1 VVNAT
6 PGLLG
11 RMARAIG
18 DDYGR
23 LRTRVGALAGRGA
36 GPGLYAYRIQ
46 EGADRL
52 RLHLRI
58 HEDRTGLLFI
68 NAVQTVHLS
77 PTEAEMAKF
86 ALDGVPTDR
95 ALLALATAYP
105 DVPPETLRA
114 QLERMTRVIERVSRP
129 GQDCALR
136 NLELAQPPA
145 LSVRAQAP
153 YKTDLALSYSCNN
166 NCSHCYNEP
175 GRRTMPS
182 LPTEDWRRVLDRLWS
197 IGVPYVIFTG
207 GEPTL
212 HPGLIELIAHA
223 ESLGQIT
230 GVNTNGRRLS
240 EAGFAEDLVRA
251 GCDHAQITL
260 ASQRPELHDR
270 IVGAPGAFA
279 ETVEGIRRALA
290 AGLHSL
296 TNTTLVRGN
305 ADEAVEIVEFL
316 HDLGVRTFA
325 MNGMIHSGC
334 GVRHPAALD
343 TGELTPILERVIAR
357 ADTLGMRF
365 LWYTPT
371 EHCRLSPI
379 EAGLGI
385 RCCNAAEYSVCV
397 EPSGDVLPCQSYYEP
412 AGNIL
417 RDSWESIWNSDLFTT
432 IRYRRERP
440 REGGLPSKCWDCDR
454 LRVCGGGCPL
464 ERRATDT
471 EVMSA

>member
-23 LRTRVGALAGRGA
+23 LRTRVEALAGHGA

-77 PTEAEMAKF
+77 PTEAEMAKL
-86 ALDGVPTDR
+86 ALDGVRSDR
-95 ALLALATAYP
+95 ALLALSTAYP
-105 DVPPETLRA
+105 DVSPDTLRA
-114 QLERMTRVIERVSRP
+114 QFQRMTRVIERVSRP
-129 GQDCALR
+129 GRDCVLCD
-136 NLELAQPPA
+136 LELAQPPA

-175 GRRTMPS
+175 GRRAMPS
-182 LPTEDWRRVLDRLWS
+182 MPTEDWRRVLDRLWS

-212 HPGLIELIAHA
+212 HPDLIELIAYA

-230 GVNTNGRRLS
+230 GLNTNGRRLS
-240 EAGFAEDLVRA
+240 EPGFAEDLVRA

-290 AGLHSL
+290 AGLHTL

-305 ADEAVEIVEFL
+305 ADEAVEIVDFL
-316 HDLGVRTFA
+316 HGFGVRTFA

-334 GVRHPAALD
+334 GVRHPAALGTD
-343 TGELTPILERVIAR
+343 ELAPILARVIAR
-357 ADTLGMRF
+357 ADALGMRF

-417 RDSWESIWNSDLFTT
+417 RDSWESIWTSELFTT

-440 REGGLPSKCWDCDR
+440 REGGLPSKCWDCDQ

-464 ERRATDT
+464 ERRVTHT

>member
-1 VVNAT
+1 MVNAP

-23 LRTRVGALAGRGA
+23 LRTRVGALARSGA
-36 GPGLYAYRIQ
+36 SPGLYAYPIHQ
-46 EGADRL
+46 GADRL

-77 PTEAEMAKF
+77 PTEAEMTKLT
-86 ALDGVPTDR
+86 LDGMPPDH
-95 ALLALATAYP
+95 ALLALTTTYP
-105 DVPPETLRA
+105 DVPPETLRT
-114 QLERMTRVIERVSRP
+114 QFQRMTRVIERVSRP
-129 GQDCALR
+129 GSDCALCD
-136 NLELAQPPA
+136 LGLAQPPA

-153 YKTDLALSYSCNN
+153 YKADLALHYSCNN
-166 NCSHCYNEP
+166 ACSHCYNEP
-175 GRRTMPS
+175 GRRAMPS
-182 LPTEDWRRVLDRLWS
+182 MSTEDWRRVLDRLWT

-212 HPGLIELIAHA
+212 HPGLIELMAHA
-223 ESLGQIT
+223 DSLGQIT
-230 GVNTNGRRLS
+230 GINTNGRRLS
-240 EAGFAEDLVRA
+240 EPGFAEDLVRA

-270 IVGAPGAFA
+270 IVGAPRAFA
-279 ETVEGIRRALA
+279 ETVAGIRRSLA

-296 TNTTLVRGN
+296 TNTTLVRDN

-316 HDLGVRTFA
+316 HGLGVRTFA

-334 GVRHPAALD
+334 GARHPAALD
-343 TGELTPILERVIAR
+343 TGELTRILGLVIAR
-357 ADTLGMRF
+357 ADALGMRF

-371 EHCRLSPI
+371 EHCSLSPI

-417 RDSWESIWNSDLFTT
+417 RDSWESIWTGDLFAT
-432 IRYRRERP
+432 IRNRRELP
-440 REGGLPSKCWDCDR
+440 REGGLPGKCWDCDR